1 MALLEA
7 LQRTTYTEMILV
19 LLKNNPKMVK
29 QVKLELMTPAP
40 SSIPRLFPTI
50 VKSQIWFFFKWL
62 CVVLLEI
69 STGIEPEARETLN
82 RSIY

>member
-19 LLKNNPKMVK
+19 LLKKNPKMVK

-40 SSIPRLFPTI
+40 SSI

-62 CVVLLEI
+62 CVALLEI
-69 STGIEPEARETLN
+69 STGIEPETRETLN